1 MKFVLLLCVLSV
13 LLLQQ
18 TCASPVKLVERQERA
33 VARQQATSG
42 AVAAAPAVDDED
54 DDDEDDDDDDTDL
67 GDLIDDDDDDEDD
80 DDEEDDDEEED
91 DTPQGQAA
99 PAASSDDDD
108 EEDDD
113 DDDYLDRLF
122 DDILGDDEEEDDD
135 DDDEDT
141 ASSVQNTIAAQPAAP
156 IEDLAPAASSAA
168 AAAPANTGISDG
180 VDLPA
185 ESGNSADALSEGNAS
200 NADIAP
206 AGSSSNNEGAL
217 TGDDDEADDEDE
229 DDDDDDII
237 GDDVI
242 EARREARELKN
253 NIIDM
258 SSDAF
263 QERNNQFVDAIFAR
277 INRIVSDNYDPFIVQ
292 LTGRSAAAHDVKHS
306 PHTATSGTSSTKT
319 TIPNRTKEQKLT
331 HKTKA
336 NKPQTA
342 NTSIKK
348 LKNTKSEPRSSSTN
362 TDNIEILPKDNQQQ
376 NEKAKLQLQL
386 EQLQAQQQT
395 LKATEQIDNNV
406 AGQEE
411 EQKQTS
417 NTEAAND
424 DKAIATELR
433 QETRTVHGSNDFVKS
448 GNQKKASTKAH
459 KSNANKKVHN
469 GNSAAAGTASATKGT
484 NNKQKLKSTITNKNG
499 NSPQHDGKDGS
510 GDFQKAE
517 GSLSGLA
524 SLKRVGNVKVVTDPE
539 GRNSTIKAKF
549 TLGPLIL
556 RVEKS
561 IKRGGVENVKSA
573 TARTN
578 EMIGRIKFSVVN
590 DRATLMSIKVQQP
603 KQVEV
608 ESKDNHDRTREFVW
622 RRTPKIAKLVNEKLK
637 IAAETFFAPQGV
649 EVVRL

>member
-18 TCASPVKLVERQERA
+18 TYASPVKLVERQERA
-33 VARQQATSG
+33 VGRQQATSG
-42 AVAAAPAVDDED
+42 AVAAAPAVDDD

-67 GDLIDDDDDDEDD
+67 GDLIEDDDDDEDD

-135 DDDEDT
+135 DDEDT

-156 IEDLAPAASSAA
+156 IEDLAPAAASS
-168 AAAPANTGISDG
+168 ANTGISDG
-180 VDLPA
+180 VDLPV
-185 ESGNSADALSEGNAS
+185 ESGNAADTLSEGNA
-200 NADIAP
+200 ADIAP
-206 AGSSSNNEGAL
+206 ASSSNQNEGAL

-258 SSDAF
+258 TSDAF

-277 INRIVSDNYDPFIVQ
+277 INRIVSDNYDPFVVQ
-292 LTGRSAAAHDVKHS
+292 LTGRSAAVHDVKHNS
-306 PHTATSGTSSTKT
+306 HTTGSSSSTKT
-319 TIPNRTKEQKLT
+319 AIPNRTKEQQIT

-336 NKPQTA
+336 TKPQTA

-348 LKNTKSEPRSSSTN
+348 LKNTKSEPRSTSTN
-362 TDNIEILPKDNQQQ
+362 TDNIESLPKDNQEY
-376 NEKAKLQLQL
+376 EKAKLQLQL
-386 EQLQAQQQT
+386 EQLQAQQPT
-395 LKATEQIDNNV
+395 LKATKQIENNV
-406 AGQEE
+406 SDQE
-411 EQKQTS
+411 EQKGD
-417 NTEAAND
+417 NTAAAAAVTETAVADN
-424 DKAIATELR
+424 KVVGSELR
-433 QETRTVHGSNDFVKS
+433 PETRTVHTNEVVKS

-459 KSNANKKVHN
+459 KQNANKKAHN
-469 GNSAAAGTASATKGT
+469 GNSAASGTAASGTKAANNN
-484 NNKQKLKSTITNKNG
+484 NNKQKLKSTIGHKNG
-499 NSPQHDGKDGS
+499 NSPQHGGKDGS

-561 IKRGGVENVKSA
+561 FKRGGVENVKSA

-578 EMIGRIKFSVVN
+578 EMIGRIKFGVVN

-637 IAAETFFAPQGV
+637 MAAETFFAPQGV

>member
-1 MKFVLLLCVLSV
+1 MKFVILLCVLSV

-18 TCASPVKLVERQERA
+18 AQASPVKLVERQERA
-33 VARQQATSG
+33 VARQQAAAG
-42 AVAAAPAVDDED
+42 AVAVAAAPAVDDDD

-99 PAASSDDDD
+99 PAPTADDDD

-135 DDDEDT
+135 DDDET
-141 ASSVQNTIAAQPAAP
+141 SVQNTVAASQPAAP
-156 IEDLAPAASSAA
+156 IEELAPASS
-168 AAAPANTGISDG
+168 PITSGISDG

-185 ESGNSADALSEGNAS
+185 ESGNAADALTEGNAS
-200 NADIAP
+200 NGDLTP
-206 AGSSSNNEGAL
+206 AASSNNEG
-217 TGDDDEADDEDE
+217 
-229 DDDDDDII
+229 
-237 GDDVI
+237 
-242 EARREARELKN
+242 ELKH

-258 SSDAF
+258 TGDAF

-277 INRIVSDNYDPFIVQ
+277 INRIVSDNYDPFVVQ
-292 LTGRSAAAHDVKHS
+292 LTGRAATTGQ
-306 PHTATSGTSSTKT
+306 TASTKAS
-319 TIPNRTKEQKLT
+319 NQVHKKEQQVST
-331 HKTKA
+331 HKTKTS
-336 NKPQTA
+336 KPQTT
-342 NTSIKK
+342 NISIKK
-348 LKNTKSEPRSSSTN
+348 LKNTKSEPRSDTTN
-362 TDNIEILPKDNQQQ
+362 TDNIETLPKDSQQG
-376 NEKAKLQLQL
+376 EKTKLQLQL

-395 LKATEQIDNNV
+395 LKATEQIGNNV
-406 AGQEE
+406 AGQS
-411 EQKQTS
+411 EQKSETTPETDADVIIGG
-417 NTEAAND
+417 TELKPETRNVHAND
-424 DKAIATELR
+424 
-433 QETRTVHGSNDFVKS
+433 VVKS
-448 GNQKKASTKAH
+448 GNHKKTSTKSH
-459 KSNANKKVHN
+459 KQQQQHSGASKKVNN
-469 GNSAAAGTASATKGT
+469 GNSAATGAAA
-484 NNKQKLKSTITNKNG
+484 NNKHKLKSSPSTKNTANKN
-499 NSPQHDGKDGS
+499 SIEV
-510 GDFQKAE
+510 QKAE

-549 TLGPLIL
+549 TLGPLML

-578 EMIGRIKFSVVN
+578 EMIGRIKFGVVN

-637 IAAETFFAPQGV
+637 IAAESFFVPQGV